1 MELKLL
7 GVAIILAKPILVG
20 SLVRFLNNL
29 FNTWNIFNTY
39 SFVIGNGLKA
49 DYENDVAFA
58 HLCRMFCALAFVPV
72 DSVKDY
78 YDALVNS
85 DRYDARLNG
94 YCNYFVATFF

>member
-1 MELKLL
+1 
-7 GVAIILAKPILVG
+7 
-20 SLVRFLNNL
+20 
-29 FNTWNIFNTY
+29 
-39 SFVIGNGLKA
+39 
-49 DYENDVAFA
+49 
-58 HLCRMFCALAFVPV
+58 MFCALAFVPV